1 MWPESRL
8 DDVMVRIDPILQPG
22 GHLQAKI
29 ADENQ
34 DLATVLSVNGSLD
47 QSPAH
52 ELIDV
57 FRQRRPVEQRLFG
70 EFAHRLALSV
80 GKHV

>member
-1 MWPESRL
+1 LWPERRL
-8 DDVMVRIDPILQPG
+8 DAVMVRIDALIEPLG
-22 GHLQAKI
+22 RFQAKV

-52 ELIDV
+52 ELVDV
-57 FRQRRPVEQRLFG
+57 FGQRWPVEQR
-70 EFAHRLALSV
+70 
-80 GKHV
+80 